1 MDRKKLIEAI
11 AVAQEVTGTPLASDA
26 AIEAMVMDLQGYPD
40 GQVLAAI
47 RRCMREV
54 KGKLTLADIIS
65 RIDDGRPPRE
75 VAWSMVPKNE
85 AASVCWTTEMRDA
98 FAVCFRLVEAG
109 DTVQARM
116 AFLQAYDAQVQLGRD
131 ARLPLEW
138 HFSLGTDKDQR
149 ELVIL
154 DAKDKGRI
162 SAQRAAEMLPYHR
175 EDAALTARLLATP
188 GQKMLPAPAPVDNR
202 PAGWRKLG
210 EKLGAKPRR
219 IGKAA

>member
-1 MDRKKLIEAI
+1 MDRKKLVEAI
-11 AVAQEVTGTPLASDA
+11 AVAQEVTGTPLGSDA
-26 AIEAMVMDLQGYPD
+26 AIEAMVMDLRGYPE

-98 FAVCFRLVEAG
+98 YQVCYRMVESG
-109 DTVQARM
+109 EMVQARM
-116 AFLQAYDAQVQLGRD
+116 AFLQAYDAQVQLARD
-131 ARLPLEW
+131 ARLPVEW
-138 HFSLGTDKDQR
+138 HFSLGTDKAAR

-154 DAKDKGRI
+154 DAAEKGRV
-162 SAQRAAEMLPYHR
+162 SVEGAQRLLPYHR
-175 EDAALTARLLATP
+175 QDEAVNARLLAI
-188 GQKMLPAPAPVDNR
+188 AN
-202 PAGWRKLG
+202 
-210 EKLGAKPRR
+210 GAVRR
-219 IGKAA
+219 LESKVA

>member
-1 MDRKKLIEAI
+1 MDWKKLIEAI
-11 AVAQEVTGTPLASDA
+11 AVAQEVTGTPLGSDA
-26 AIEAMVMDLQGYPD
+26 AIEAMVMDLQAYPQ

-98 FAVCFRLVEAG
+98 YAVCYRLVESG
-109 DTVQARM
+109 EMVQARM
-116 AFLQAYDAQVQLGRD
+116 AFLQAYDAQVQLARD
-131 ARLPLEW
+131 SRHPVEW
-138 HFSLGTDKDQR
+138 VFSLGTDKDAR

-154 DAKDKGRI
+154 DAAEKGRVSI
-162 SAQRAAEMLPYHR
+162 EGAQRLLPYHR
-175 EDAALTARLLATP
+175 DDVGINARLLAI
-188 GQKMLPAPAPVDNR
+188 AN
-202 PAGWRKLG
+202 
-210 EKLGAKPRR
+210 GAFRR
-219 IGKAA
+219 LEDKAA